1 MQITLM
7 NHGVIENMEVG
18 MALGKL
24 IATVPEAL
32 AKA

>member
-1 MQITLM
+1 M
-7 NHGVIENMEVG
+7 NQCVIENIEVG

>member
-1 MQITLM
+1 MQINLT
-7 NHGVIENMEVG
+7 NHGVIENIEVG

-24 IATVPEAL
+24 IAMLHEAL

>member
-1 MQITLM
+1 MQITLI
-7 NHGVIENMEVG
+7 NHGVIENIEVD

>member
-1 MQITLM
+1 MQITFV
-7 NHGVIENMEVG
+7 NHGVIENIEVG

>member
-1 MQITLM
+1 MLTLM
-7 NHGVIENMEVG
+7 NHSVIENMEVG

>member
-7 NHGVIENMEVG
+7 NHGVIENTEVG

>member
-1 MQITLM
+1 M
-7 NHGVIENMEVG
+7 NHGVIENIEVG

-24 IATVPEAL
+24 IAKMPEAL